1 MMDNKGISA
10 LQIILILAV
19 LVSLP
24 VFFFLGQL
32 GLVFIA
38 IAIAVIVA
46 IGALVARSRRPNQ
59 PRP

>member
-10 LQIILILAV
+10 LQVILILAV

-24 VFFFLGQL
+24 LFFFLGQL
-32 GLVFIA
+32 GLVFIV
-38 IAIAVIVA
+38 IALAVLVA
-46 IGALVARSRRPNQ
+46 VGAMVARSRRPNQ